1 MGRPRTRPTT
11 PEAQAK
17 RDRERRYYMLSKR
30 PPEMVER
37 HARELQELK
46 DRQFAETEEWI
57 ASHTSKAEQAK
68 ERKLAKLKAL
78 ADELG
83 IALDPPSNGH
93 TPPVEQTP
101 PPSRS
106 CADRG
111 ARPTPC
117 APAFRTARTPWGTH
131 GPAEGALLGMRRLSS
146 HRARRGPLVHS
157 EDALQG
163 APVLRVHREA
173 QEVRV

>member
-1 MGRPRTRPTT
+1 MARPRTRPTT

-93 TPPVEQTP
+93 TPPVEQTRPRPVAVLTAVHVPRPAPRPSAPHEP
-101 PPSRS
+101 PGERM
-106 CADRG
+106 
-111 ARPTPC
+111 ARPRVLC
-117 APAFRTARTPWGTH
+117 SGCGAFLPIKPGEDRSSTLRTH
-131 GPAEGALLGMRRLSS
+131 Y
-146 HRARRGPLVHS
+146 
-157 EDALQG
+157 
-163 APVLRVHREA
+163 REHPSCESIA
-173 QEVRV
+173 KRKR